1 MSRLQTYTGLKAGL
15 LNSAEE
21 YTEIACT
28 VGETDDSF
36 FLELQNIIFNNPTP
50 YIDGLIQN
58 NQETLS
64 PEEVEILHSWKLAV
78 KGTFFVERH
87 LKDYSVFIEATEAKE
102 KAVYAVL
109 GLDEPLKDLFPARA
123 TPVMVDTVLLP
134 FKNRIVAGGLFH
146 MRDAL
151 FGNRTVI
158 KELDNIY
165 RTAKYRNKIIHD
177 LQQPLASKDITHEIT
192 VLEQPWKAEITQIVA
207 LTKKLRGGRGQSK
220 LNSVMFSFLKA
231 SAEFV
236 ERAVREPEDVNALEQ
251 SYSRL
256 TRLFY
261 ELEDTV
267 HLHVSDKY

>member
-1 MSRLQTYTGLKAGL
+1 MELNQDDFILLSRLMTKLQVYTGLQTGL

-21 YTEIACT
+21 YTELALAS
-28 VGETDDSF
+28 EADDSF
-36 FLELQNIIFNNPTP
+36 FLELQNIIFDNPTP

-58 NQETLS
+58 NQETLF

-87 LKDYSVFIEATEAKE
+87 LKNYSVFIEATEAKE

-151 FGNRTVI
+151 FGNKVLI

-165 RTAKYRNKIIHD
+165 RSAKYRNKIIHD
-177 LQQPLASKDITHEIT
+177 LQQPLASKDTTHKIT
-192 VLEQPWKAEITQIVA
+192 VVT
-207 LTKKLRGGRGQSK
+207 S
-220 LNSVMFSFLKA
+220 
-231 SAEFV
+231 
-236 ERAVREPEDVNALEQ
+236 
-251 SYSRL
+251 
-256 TRLFY
+256 
-261 ELEDTV
+261 
-267 HLHVSDKY
+267 